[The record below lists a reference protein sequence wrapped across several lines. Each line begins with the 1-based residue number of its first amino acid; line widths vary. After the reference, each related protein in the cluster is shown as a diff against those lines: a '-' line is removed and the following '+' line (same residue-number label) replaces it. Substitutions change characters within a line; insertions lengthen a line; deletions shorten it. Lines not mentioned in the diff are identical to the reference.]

1 MLNYGYTGI
10 LIEIRAHT
18 PRDSFLRGYYPGFE
32 APIGT
37 FNPRSIMI
45 LGVKISL
52 SGNFL

>member
-1 MLNYGYTGI
+1 MELWNTII
-10 LIEIRAHT
+10 LWWMCRV
-18 PRDSFLRGYYPGFE
+18 RDSSIRGYYPGFKT
-32 APIGT
+32 PIGT